1 MNAETTVGQLRN
13 VCLNFRGRLSLG
25 AGQEGTRWSGVER
38 SKWSLSSGLTFRFVM
53 AVRVSVFLWVY
64 VSVSVRVC
72 VPVYWLPAV
81 DLSAAITVDLEC
93 FFAIF
98 PLVIVVL
105 ALVVV
110 VAVGTYSHVQL
121 IAFNLLDFIS
131 VFRRLLCF
139 LPFCCP
145 CPAAPAACLSA
156 ISYSL
161 SRLVPLAFGHDFD
174 FDFDFSR
181 YQSLQLQLECAI

>member
-1 MNAETTVGQLRN
+1 
-13 VCLNFRGRLSLG
+13 
-25 AGQEGTRWSGVER
+25 
-38 SKWSLSSGLTFRFVM
+38 M

-64 VSVSVRVC
+64 VSVSVC
-72 VPVYWLPAV
+72 VWGPVYWLPAV

-161 SRLVPLAFGHDFD
+161 SLDRFFLLLDMILVLILISRDTSACNCNLSVQFDLIFG
-174 FDFDFSR
+174 
-181 YQSLQLQLECAI
+181 SLGSVLPSPCGMSS

>member
-1 MNAETTVGQLRN
+1 
-13 VCLNFRGRLSLG
+13 
-25 AGQEGTRWSGVER
+25 
-38 SKWSLSSGLTFRFVM
+38 M

-64 VSVSVRVC
+64 VSVSVC
-72 VPVYWLPAV
+72 VWGPVYWLPAV

-110 VAVGTYSHVQL
+110 VVVGTYSHVQL

-161 SRLVPLAFGHDFD
+161 SLSFGSSCFWT
-174 FDFDFSR
+174 
-181 YQSLQLQLECAI
+181 

>member
-1 MNAETTVGQLRN
+1 
-13 VCLNFRGRLSLG
+13 
-25 AGQEGTRWSGVER
+25 
-38 SKWSLSSGLTFRFVM
+38 M

-64 VSVSVRVC
+64 VCVC

-98 PLVIVVL
+98 PLVFVVF
-105 ALVVV
+105 ALVVVVV

-139 LPFCCP
+139 LHFCCP

-161 SRLVPLAFGHDFD
+161 SL
-174 FDFDFSR
+174 
-181 YQSLQLQLECAI
+181 SLGSSCFWT

>member
-1 MNAETTVGQLRN
+1 
-13 VCLNFRGRLSLG
+13 
-25 AGQEGTRWSGVER
+25 
-38 SKWSLSSGLTFRFVM
+38 M
-53 AVRVSVFLWVY
+53 AVRVSVFLWVC
-64 VSVSVRVC
+64 VSVSVPVC

-81 DLSAAITVDLEC
+81 DLLAAITVDLEC

-181 YQSLQLQLECAI
+181 YQRLQLQLECAI